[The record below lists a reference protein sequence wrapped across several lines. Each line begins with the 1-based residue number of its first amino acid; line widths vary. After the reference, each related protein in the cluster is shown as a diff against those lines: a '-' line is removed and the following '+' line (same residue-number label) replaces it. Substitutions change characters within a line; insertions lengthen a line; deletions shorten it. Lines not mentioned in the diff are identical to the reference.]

1 MLTMMQ
7 FIIEIM
13 SKIELQVPKFAL
25 KLVVL
30 LNQNNYVRAGT

>member
-1 MLTMMQ
+1 MMQ

-13 SKIELQVPKFAL
+13 SKIELQVPKFTL